1 MSGLE
6 RSALA
11 RMSTA
16 QFRDAREEA
25 RGADESADA
34 VSIDE
39 EEARSKATLRTHA
52 SQMVFYTMMQTS
64 GVYVMAAYV
73 SARSSDVDMH
83 VGVLTAVCWLW
94 TWLQEELYVQGE
106 ALGLDEETVRD
117 AVEAFDGDYAV
128 RHTPTPIG
136 ICRSSRRDDEQIS
149 RKSCLTCAGCAGG
162 A

>member
-1 MSGLE
+1 ME

-52 SQMVFYTMMQTS
+52 SQMVFYTMIQTTMQTS
-64 GVYVMAAYV
+64 G
-73 SARSSDVDMH
+73 
-83 VGVLTAVCWLW
+83 
-94 TWLQEELYVQGE
+94 
-106 ALGLDEETVRD
+106 
-117 AVEAFDGDYAV
+117 
-128 RHTPTPIG
+128 
-136 ICRSSRRDDEQIS
+136 
-149 RKSCLTCAGCAGG
+149 
-162 A
+162 

>member
-39 EEARSKATLRTHA
+39 EEARSKATLRTLH
-52 SQMVFYTMMQTS
+52 QVMVLLQTT
-64 GVYVMAAYV
+64 VM
-73 SARSSDVDMH
+73 
-83 VGVLTAVCWLW
+83 
-94 TWLQEELYVQGE
+94 
-106 ALGLDEETVRD
+106 
-117 AVEAFDGDYAV
+117 
-128 RHTPTPIG
+128 
-136 ICRSSRRDDEQIS
+136 
-149 RKSCLTCAGCAGG
+149 SCVFSFCD
-162 A
+162 